1 MGPMNQNKIFY
12 GKSVHGNEEIRA
24 VVSTI
29 KNSTQMGKNVSSFE
43 TKFLNCLTKVWSH
56 GKLWIISYTLVV

>member
-1 MGPMNQNKIFY
+1 MNQNKISH
-12 GKSVHGNEEIRA
+12 GKSAHGNEEIRA

-43 TKFLNCLTKVWSH
+43 TKVSKLFNKKYGVMVNLDHQLYTGCL
-56 GKLWIISYTLVV
+56 IY

>member
-1 MGPMNQNKIFY
+1 MNQNKIFY

-43 TKFLNCLTKVWSH
+43 TKVSKLFNKKYQSH